1 MDFGVLGLEGIVGPN
16 NGVPSQTQPPPPRF
30 LSAEAKPKLVG
41 SGFTKQERSSDSAE
55 DHWKSSKL
63 PRTDDLSTSKTMP
76 LHQGTPLLRS
86 ISLVSADTRQQEHM
100 LSFSSLKSEVPFISK
115 DGSFLESTQ
124 NSGFSYYQHTPSTYT
139 RNAGYGS
146 GSMHGP
152 FTGVRGPFTPSQWIE
167 LEHQALIYKY
177 ITANAP
183 VPSNLLIPLKK
194 FLYPYGLTSSSAGS
208 LPPNSLGWG
217 SFHLG
222 YSGSTDPE
230 PGRCRRTDGKKW
242 RCSRDAVAEQKYCE
256 RHINRGRHRSRKPVE
271 GQTGHAASGT
281 TNSKVV
287 PMSSSM
293 SASVI
298 TSGGA
303 SNSLATARQHQFKN
317 LQSSAANPSADTL
330 VNRLYLNKE
339 NVRGRIQDPRRL
351 SMMSS
356 TTNLKSNNST
366 FTITKQGVPFADT
379 FQSDFGHVASDSLI
393 NPSHRSSYMNSKE
406 YGPFLDFTDQ
416 ETQDQNPL
424 RQFIDDWPKDQS
436 SHSIINWPEK
446 LKSDWTQL
454 SMSMASSEFS
464 SSSSSPAQEKLAFS
478 PLRLSREFDPIQ
490 MGLVVNGDISDQ
502 NQKQAHW
509 IPISWGSSMGGPLG
523 EVLTNTTSNA
533 GSCKNSSALSHL
545 SEGRDGSLHIGS
557 SPTGVLQKA
566 PFGSLSNSS
575 SGSSPISE
583 NKKPHD
589 GASLCDDVPC
599 SILVNSALIPS
610 EIRS

>member
-1 MDFGVLGLEGIVGPN
+1 MDFGVLGLEGVVGPDN
-16 NGVPSQTQPPPPRF
+16 NGAPSQTQPSSPP
-30 LSAEAKPKLVG
+30 LVSAEEAKPKLVG
-41 SGFTKQERSSDSAE
+41 SGFTKQQRSSDSAE

-63 PRTDDLSTSKTMP
+63 PRIDDFSTPKTMP

-86 ISLVSADTRQQEHM
+86 NSLVSPDTTRHQEHM

-115 DGSFLESTQ
+115 ED
-124 NSGFSYYQHTPSTYT
+124 GFSYYQHTPSIYA

-146 GSMHGP
+146 GSLNATMHGP
-152 FTGVRGPFTPSQWIE
+152 LTGVRGPMTPSQWIE

-177 ITANAP
+177 LMANVP

-194 FLYPYGLTSSSAGS
+194 SIYPCGLTSSSAVS

-242 RCSRDAVAEQKYCE
+242 RCSRDAVADQKYCE

-271 GQTGHAASGT
+271 GQTGHSATGI
-281 TNSKVV
+281 TNPKVV

-303 SNSLATARQHQFKN
+303 SNSLAITQQHQFKN
-317 LQSSAANPSADTL
+317 LQSASPNPSADTPG
-330 VNRLYLNKE
+330 NR
-339 NVRGRIQDPRRL
+339 VQVPRGL
-351 SMMSS
+351 SKMS
-356 TTNLKSNNST
+356 TTNLKSNNSV
-366 FTITKQGVPFADT
+366 FTITKEGVPLAESS
-379 FQSDFGHVASDSLI
+379 QSDFGHVASDSLA
-393 NPSHRSSYMNSKE
+393 NLSHRSSYMNSKE

-416 ETQDQNPL
+416 QTQDQNPL

-436 SHSIINWPEK
+436 SCSVITWPEE

-454 SMSMASSEFS
+454 SMSIPIASSEFS
-464 SSSSSPAQEKLAFS
+464 SSSSSPAQEKLAHS
-478 PLRLSREFDPIQ
+478 PLRLSREFGPIP
-490 MGLVVNGDISDQ
+490 MGLVKNSDIVDH

-509 IPISWGSSMGGPLG
+509 MPISWGSSMGGPLG
-523 EVLTNTTSNA
+523 EVLTNTTSNVR
-533 GSCKNSSALSHL
+533 SCNNSSELSLL
-545 SEGRDGSLHIGS
+545 SEGWDGCPQMGS

-575 SGSSPISE
+575 SGSSPIAE
-583 NKKPHD
+583 HKKPPD
-589 GASLCDDVPC
+589 GASLCDDDVLG
-599 SILVNSALIPS
+599 STLVSSALIPS
-610 EIRS
+610 IIRS